1 MEKKTAILIAAAL
14 FPHYPSIAEFHI
26 TSDEQPFFNA
36 VDASNHAKGLELK
49 DVTVVTRED
58 LKESKLKKVV
68 DTPPVPPVIDTQTPP
83 PPVVDTPPA
92 TPVVDTPPAPPVEKT
107 AAAPVKTTKVA
118 PVKKEEKTKQK

>member
-68 DTPPVPPVIDTQTPP
+68 DTPPVPPVIDTHTPPPPVVDTPPAAPVVDTQTPP

-92 TPVVDTPPAPPVEKT
+92 AT
-107 AAAPVKTTKVA
+107 
-118 PVKKEEKTKQK
+118 VKKDAKPKKK